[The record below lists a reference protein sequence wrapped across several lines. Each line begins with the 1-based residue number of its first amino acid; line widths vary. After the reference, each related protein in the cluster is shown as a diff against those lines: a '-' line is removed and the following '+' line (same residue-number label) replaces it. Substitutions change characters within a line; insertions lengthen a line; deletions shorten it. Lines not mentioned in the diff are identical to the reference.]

1 MRFSEMRE
9 FDDGGKLAS
18 QAYWN
23 ALRKLQ
29 HACEEVFGEE
39 LETYGDRPMALF
51 ESALESLKR
60 RLSQDAEQ
68 GKRVLDI
75 LDIEPG
81 EDIAAVLLSNADI
94 DSLAP
99 KPIKTAMYGEF
110 RSLGKGRFELRPIL
124 RRVLDEV
131 FTDSAIRRPR
141 VGANRHWPRLRQYLR
156 EIEDETNW
164 LPDGQGMRLAN
175 KSGRGPVAQFPTDP
189 SRLSV
194 IIDPDYL

>member
-18 QAYWN
+18 QAYSN

-29 HACEEVFGEE
+29 QAYEEVYDEE
-39 LETYGDRPMALF
+39 LESYGDRPMARF
-51 ESALESLKR
+51 ESALNSLKK
-60 RLSQDAEQ
+60 RLSQDAER
-68 GKRVLDI
+68 GKRVLDF

-81 EDIAAVLLSNADI
+81 EDIGTVLLGDADI
-94 DSLAP
+94 DSIAP
-99 KPIKTAMYGEF
+99 KPIKTAMYAEF
-110 RSLGKGRFELRPIL
+110 RSLEKGRFELRPIL

-131 FTDSAIRRPR
+131 FTDPAIRRPH

-156 EIEDETNW
+156 EIEDETNL

-175 KSGRGPVAQFPTDP
+175 KSGRGPVAQYPTDP
-189 SRLSV
+189 GRLSV
-194 IIDPDYL
+194 VIDPDYL

>member
-1 MRFSEMRE
+1 MRFGKIQE

-29 HACEEVFGEE
+29 QACEEAFGEA
-39 LETYGDRPMALF
+39 LETYGERPMALF
-51 ESALESLKR
+51 ESALESLKI
-60 RLSQDAEQ
+60 RLSQDVER
-68 GKRVLDI
+68 GKHVLDI

-81 EDIAAVLLSNADI
+81 EDIRAVLLGWADV
-94 DSLAP
+94 DSIAP
-99 KPIKTAMYGEF
+99 KPIKTAMYADF
-110 RSLGKGRFELRPIL
+110 RRLGKGRFELRPIL

-131 FTDSAIRRPR
+131 FTDPTIRRPR

-175 KSGRGPVAQFPTDP
+175 KSGRGPIAQYPTDP
-189 SRLSV
+189 GRLSV
-194 IIDPDYL
+194 VIDPDYL